1 MGFGVV
7 VYITSVSVPFEV
19 CCIVVCVIVCV
30 LGCKGTFGLVR
41 LGVYCL
47 EWFMG
52 AVGCV
57 L

>member
-41 LGVYCL
+41 LGVHCL